1 MRRSLLGLLIVSLV
15 GAYGIPAHGD
25 HHPHVGAGPGG
36 TNPKDPAVILSGTTQ
51 VDGTIVSSPRPGGD
65 QGPQREYMWLFSCAA
80 NHPSKPMAECA
91 NAHRC
96 TREQELLWV
105 LWGREVPDGTW
116 IPLTSECR
124 GGRPPDAP
132 KPKLTPDRVLEA
144 VRRIGL
150 PSLQVRVQPDTATL
164 VNFATIF
171 YAEPQ
176 TFERTVSLLGF
187 SVDVRAE
194 PSSYRWMFGDG
205 QEATTQS
212 PGAPYPATDITHKY
226 ADAHVT
232 VNPRVD
238 VTYEVQY
245 RVDGGAW
252 QALDETLT
260 AQGPATELRI
270 KEATPVLSG
279 GG

>member
-1 MRRSLLGLLIVSLV
+1 MRRLLVLVFVLGSSLV
-15 GAYGIPAHGD
+15 AGITTAHADPEGSWD
-25 HHPHVGAGPGG
+25 GYV
-36 TNPKDPAVILSGTTQ
+36 KDTQ
-51 VDGTIVSSPRPGGD
+51 VVINGTVRINGTLSAPRDGPDGDPWEFQWLLACMQNRPGVEMTDCGNASRC
-65 QGPQREYMWLFSCAA
+65 PR
-80 NHPSKPMAECA
+80 AED
-91 NAHRC
+91 
-96 TREQELLWV
+96 LLWT
-105 LWGREVPDGTW
+105 LWGRALPTGQW
-116 IPLTSECR
+116 MALAIECR

-194 PSSYRWMFGDG
+194 PSSYRWVFGDG